1 MFILGVVRR
10 KVPLR
15 DPSYFPLF
23 PKTATNRLL
32 RCKFEGKMFA
42 MCHLSRKNPQF
53 SGAAADKESSSG
65 VSKLMPFQQVRLG
78 NGDDKH
84 GNDLIRN

>member
-1 MFILGVVRR
+1 
-10 KVPLR
+10 
-15 DPSYFPLF
+15 
-23 PKTATNRLL
+23 
-32 RCKFEGKMFA
+32 MFA
-42 MCHLSRKNPQF
+42 MCHLSRKNLQF

>member
-1 MFILGVVRR
+1 
-10 KVPLR
+10 
-15 DPSYFPLF
+15 
-23 PKTATNRLL
+23 
-32 RCKFEGKMFA
+32 MFA